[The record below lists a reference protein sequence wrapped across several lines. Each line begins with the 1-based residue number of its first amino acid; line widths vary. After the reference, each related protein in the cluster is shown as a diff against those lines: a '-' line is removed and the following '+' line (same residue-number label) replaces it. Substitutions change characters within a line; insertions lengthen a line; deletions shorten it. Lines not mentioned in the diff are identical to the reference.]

1 MRRLIAIRVTPL
13 LATLFFAAYANANVD
28 ADKENTPEVFLKI
41 NEAGDHCE
49 WSGGT
54 DGKGN
59 VIVEAKK
66 GKKKIVVQIQNE
78 GYKMELKGFRGEGSD
93 QMEEDEIDQ
102 GKRKKTIKIKNKNI
116 AAADVD
122 YDIWAYD
129 GKNKITSCDPKIIN
143 R

>member
-1 MRRLIAIRVTPL
+1 MRHLIVLCFTTIS
-13 LATLFFAAYANANVD
+13 ATLFSADFAYANVE
-28 ADKENTPEVFLKI
+28 ADEKTPEVFLKI

-49 WSGGT
+49 WTGGT

-93 QMEEDEIDQ
+93 QMEEEEVDK

-129 GKNKITSCDPKIIN
+129 GKNKVTSCDPRIIN